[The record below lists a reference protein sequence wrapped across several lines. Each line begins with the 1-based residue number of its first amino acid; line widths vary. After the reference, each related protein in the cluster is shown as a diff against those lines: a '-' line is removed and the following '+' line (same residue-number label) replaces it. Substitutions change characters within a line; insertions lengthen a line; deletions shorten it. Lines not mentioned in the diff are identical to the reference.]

1 MLMIADA
8 RDGDKRLL
16 EVVVEHLEAQW
27 EPFRR
32 TARTWEAVH
41 RDLVAWLQRVG
52 QQIAAQ
58 WIEPVVAAEAA
69 EPAVRSARAVADR
82 CGGSVSD
89 HAPRLAGGGP

>member
-16 EVVVEHLEAQW
+16 EVVVELLDAQW
-27 EPFRR
+27 APFRR
-32 TARTWEAVH
+32 TARTWEAFH

-52 QQIAAQ
+52 QQIAAR

-69 EPAVRSARAVADR
+69 EPAVRSARAVGGR
-82 CGGSVSD
+82 CAGSVSD
-89 HAPRLAGGGP
+89 RSPRLAGGVP